1 MSRTTSVPTR
11 LAARAAG
18 VACLSFLL
26 APITAAQTAGPRSAD
41 AMAFIRVIGDV
52 QVRFTSPWM
61 QEIAEEDVEVGT
73 GSGFVIAPSGLILT
87 NHHVVSGETVIAR
100 IQGEEARVT
109 TTVKRVEVVVGSGG
123 ARETFEPR
131 VAADDA
137 ELDLV
142 VLQVTAPDLPY
153 VPFGDSDASEPGR
166 QVKILGFPFG
176 RKVEVGKRSRPDVVP
191 EATVTA
197 GSLSASRSDEKGQ
210 TRYLQTDASM
220 NPGSSGGPMVDEEG
234 YALGVVRMKLSAGGR
249 TASGAGFGVPI
260 NLVKDFLD
268 SHGLLSLMPATRLR
282 PGVVHG
288 LDWKGIRV
296 ELPDGFADASP
307 ARLRVDTGDAGSIT
321 VRVDRVATPWNLV
334 ALEETLLQ
342 GKTPVGFL
350 PAAAVRRSGRGT
362 SSGVVGS
369 ARGTTPDG
377 QPFRV
382 EYALLDLKHEKVLAR
397 YLGPPDELAFN
408 LGLVQRSLE
417 KLEADP
423 LLVDEVRAPLRVTF
437 ETVPYPAVAAG
448 MALAPMGWSR
458 EPATHASCR
467 HVPSADAGLALSPP
481 GDFTVV
487 FRALRWVRPGI
498 APDEL
503 ARACGQAASSTGG
516 TYARRFERLGV
527 ALGVWGTFVSRG
539 EELVLLEAEAPEG
552 KLPFVRDAFASWVR
566 RVADRE

>member
-1 MSRTTSVPTR
+1 L
-11 LAARAAG
+11 LATLAAG
-18 VACLSFLL
+18 VACLSGLL
-26 APITAAQTAGPRSAD
+26 APLTDAQTAGPPSAD

-52 QVRFTSPWM
+52 QVRFTSPWK

-87 NHHVVSGETVIAR
+87 NHHVVSGETVITR

-137 ELDLV
+137 DLDV
-142 VLQVTAPDLPY
+142 AVLQVTAPDLPY

-166 QVKILGFPFG
+166 PVRVLGFPFG
-176 RKVEVGKRSRPDVVP
+176 RKAEVGKRSRSDVVP
-191 EATVTA
+191 DATVTQ
-197 GSLSASRSDEKGQ
+197 GSLSAARADDAGQ

-234 YALGVVRMKLSAGGR
+234 YALGIVRMKLSAGGR
-249 TASGAGFGVPI
+249 TAAGAGFGVPI

-268 SHGLLSLMPATRLR
+268 SHGLLSLLPATRLR
-282 PGVVHG
+282 SGVVHG
-288 LDWKGIRV
+288 LDWKGVRI

-307 ARLRVDTGDAGSIT
+307 ARLRVDTGDAGTIS

-350 PAAAVRRSGRGT
+350 PGAAARRSGRAT
-362 SSGVVGS
+362 SSGVVIGS
-369 ARGTTPDG
+369 ARGTTSDG

-382 EYALLDLKHEKVLAR
+382 EYALVDLKREKVLAR
-397 YLGPPDELAFN
+397 YLGLPDEMAFN
-408 LGLVQRSLE
+408 LGVVQRSLE
-417 KLEADP
+417 KLEAEP

-437 ETVPYPAVAAG
+437 EAVPYPAVAAG
-448 MALAPMGWSR
+448 MALAPVGWSR
-458 EPATHASCR
+458 EPATHAACR
-467 HVPSADAGLALSPP
+467 QVPAAEAGLALSPP

-487 FRALRWVRPGI
+487 FRALRWVRSGI

-503 ARACGQAASSTGG
+503 ARACGQGANSTGG

-552 KLPFVRDAFASWVR
+552 KLPFVRDAFSSWVHR
-566 RVADRE
+566 MAERE